1 MSVAKDWTTGLLLY
15 MLTRFRFKLSVR
27 YGIKLPCSEWTLNY
41 LLVYFH
47 RLLVGHNASSVL
59 LDVKNNKR
67 VAILECTTVYELFKS
82 KTISLKNL
90 WFGKKYIGQ
99 KKRREYEANVNSGYC
114 NAWILKGRWKR
125 CWWFSTF
132 IDFIWLQLN
141 CLKIQYLVKLPLCIL
156 CMAEHSR
163 KEIIRS
169 NLVYLKQ

>member
-47 RLLVGHNASSVL
+47 RLLVGHNTSSVL

-99 KKRREYEANVNSGYC
+99 KKRQNMRLMSTVDTAMHEFWKAGG
-114 NAWILKGRWKR
+114 KGVDDSPLSLTSSD
-125 CWWFSTF
+125 FSWT
-132 IDFIWLQLN
+132 
-141 CLKIQYLVKLPLCIL
+141 
-156 CMAEHSR
+156 A
-163 KEIIRS
+163 
-169 NLVYLKQ
+169 